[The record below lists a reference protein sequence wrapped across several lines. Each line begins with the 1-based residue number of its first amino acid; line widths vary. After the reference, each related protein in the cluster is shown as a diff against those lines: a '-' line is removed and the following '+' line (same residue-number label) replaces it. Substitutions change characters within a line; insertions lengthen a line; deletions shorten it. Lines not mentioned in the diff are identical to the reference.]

1 MFGDERPL
9 AARYSAA
16 DTVSGFLSALALL
29 GALLALVWY
38 PGRVGTAAIFIALV
52 AAALADAHGRLA
64 AWAVGIATACWLV
77 GMTLAVLFDR
87 AVF

>member
-16 DTVSGFLSALALL
+16 DTVAGFLSALALL
-29 GALLALVWY
+29 GALLALVWH
-38 PGRVGTAAIFIALV
+38 PGRLGTAAIFIALV

-77 GMTLAVLFDR
+77 GMTLAVLLDR